1 MPSPP
6 PRRSRDASSPYQRPV
21 PVAES
26 PSRPEARRFGRTLA
40 LCATALALCLAT
52 PASHATADTPAPA
65 MLAERYTDAIDPAA
79 YWVSEKLDGVR
90 ALWDGQRLRFRS
102 GREIVAPAWFLA
114 ALPATAVDGE
124 LWIGRRRFDELSGL
138 IRREDP
144 QDPAWRAVRYML
156 FDQPGGTGDFSAR
169 LHTLRAIVTAA
180 AVPWLQTI
188 PQRRVPDRAA
198 LQRLLEQT
206 VAGGGEGLML
216 HRGASLYRA
225 GRGDDLLK
233 LKTHDDAEARVIAH
247 VPGKG
252 KHAGRLG
259 ALMVET
265 PEGRRF
271 ALGTGFTDAQRADPP
286 PVGSWVTYRFRGL
299 HEGSGLPRFA
309 SFLRVRSDEAR
320 FRSAPR

>member
-1 MPSPP
+1 MK
-6 PRRSRDASSPYQRPV
+6 RRLLLLGCLLA
-21 PVAES
+21 VAQGAFAE
-26 PSRPEARRFGRTLA
+26 
-40 LCATALALCLAT
+40 
-52 PASHATADTPAPA
+52 APA
-65 MLAERYTDAIDPAA
+65 LLLAGRYRPGIDLRDW
-79 YWVSEKLDGVR
+79 WVSEKYDGVR
-90 ALWDGQRLRFRS
+90 AHWDGRQLRTR
-102 GREIVAPAWFLA
+102 GGERIAAPAWFTA
-114 ALPATAVDGE
+114 GWPALPMDGE
-124 LWIGRRRFDELSGL
+124 LWAGRGRFEHAQSAAAREQPDDAQWRALRYMVFDLPAHPGSFDE
-138 IRREDP
+138 
-144 QDPAWRAVRYML
+144 
-156 FDQPGGTGDFSAR
+156 R
-169 LHTLRAIVTAA
+169 LAALRAAVSALNHTWVQ
-180 AVPWLQTI
+180 AVPQRKVAGDAELQ
-188 PQRRVPDRAA
+188 A
-198 LQRLLEQT
+198 LLRE
-206 VAGGGEGLML
+206 VVRGGGEGLML